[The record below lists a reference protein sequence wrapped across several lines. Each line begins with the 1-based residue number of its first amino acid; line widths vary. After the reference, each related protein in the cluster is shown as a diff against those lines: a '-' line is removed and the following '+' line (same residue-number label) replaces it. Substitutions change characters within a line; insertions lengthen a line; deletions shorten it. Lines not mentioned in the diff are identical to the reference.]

1 MDKTNIPLP
10 FRCVYAAQ
18 VKDAERVEKL
28 LHDAFDDA
36 RVRAKREFFELSPKQ
51 AIAALKLAGGKDV
64 TPHKDIAHDEE
75 GVEALNR
82 ATVRQSNISMAK
94 LGILPGSL
102 LTHYEDE
109 TITAEV
115 IDDRRIRFEGKET
128 SLSAAALIVL
138 HRQGF
143 GWQSARGALYW
154 SYNGETLAERRSR
167 MEDEELNAH

>member
-1 MDKTNIPLP
+1 MA
-10 FRCVYAAQ
+10 Y
-18 VKDAERVEKL
+18 
-28 LHDAFDDA
+28 
-36 RVRAKREFFELSPKQ
+36 VRYVMP
-51 AIAALKLAGGKDV
+51 ALDR
-64 TPHKDIAHDEE
+64 IW

-128 SLSAAALIVL
+128 SLSAAALIAL

-143 GWQSARGALYW
+143 EWQSARGALYW